1 MSPFSMPQLRYEIQ
15 LFCAALTFLTRIP
28 LGSSTIHT
36 PHVMAAC
43 CRYYPLVGLVVG
55 ALMAAIFTGSHMLL
69 PLTPSVV
76 ITLIAGV
83 LLTGAFHED
92 GLADT
97 CDGLGGGWNREDA
110 LRIMKDS
117 RVGSYALI
125 GVTLAIALKISLLT
139 TLPAAQIPLALIVAH
154 TLSRAL
160 ATSYL
165 LNYPYVQLAE
175 HSKVGT
181 YAQASI
187 TGPVFLLIM
196 SGCLLLTTWLFDL
209 RTALLC
215 ITALAAIRLLYG
227 RYLLR
232 RLGGI
237 TGDCLGA
244 AQQMGEVLV
253 YSVIVAAATQPPTG

>member
-1 MSPFSMPQLRYEIQ
+1 MSQFSMSQLRYEIQ

-28 LGSSTIHT
+28 LRSSTVHT
-36 PHVMAAC
+36 PEVMAAC
-43 CRYYPLVGLVVG
+43 CRYYPLVGLIVG
-55 ALMAAIFTGSHMLL
+55 ALMAAVFAGTHLQL
-69 PLTPSVV
+69 PSTPSVV

-125 GVTLAIALKISLLT
+125 GVTLTIALKISLLAA
-139 TLPAAQIPLALIVAH
+139 LPAAQIPVALILAH
-154 TLSRAL
+154 TLSRVL

-187 TGPVFLLIM
+187 SGAVFLLIVAT
-196 SGCLLLTTWLFDL
+196 CLLLTAWLLDL
-209 RTALLC
+209 RYALLC
-215 ITALAAIRLLYG
+215 LGALTVIRLLFG

-244 AQQMGEVLV
+244 AQQIGEVLI
-253 YSVIVAAATQPPTG
+253 YIVIVATLPAG

>member
-1 MSPFSMPQLRYEIQ
+1 MSRVQYEIQ

-28 LGSSTIHT
+28 L
-36 PHVMAAC
+36 PLQNPCPADVMAAC
-43 CRYYPLVGLVVG
+43 CRYYPVVGIIVG
-55 ALMAAIFTGSHMLL
+55 ALLALVFTATHQLL
-69 PLTPSVV
+69 PLAPSVV
-76 ITLIAGV
+76 VTLVAGV

-92 GLADT
+92 GLADA

-117 RVGSYALI
+117 RVGSYAVI
-125 GVTLAIALKISLLT
+125 GVTLAMALKITLLSS
-139 TLPAAQIPLALIVAH
+139 LPASLVAATLIAAHMLSRGLAL
-154 TLSRAL
+154 
-160 ATSYL
+160 SYL

-181 YAQASI
+181 YAKASI
-187 TGPVFLLIM
+187 TAPVFIAIALACLVLTAWLL
-196 SGCLLLTTWLFDL
+196 DL
-209 RTALLC
+209 RSALLC
-215 ITALAAIRLLYG
+215 AGTLAAVRWLFG

-244 AQQMGEVLV
+244 AQQIGEVLV
-253 YSVIVAAATQPPTG
+253 YGVVVAMQ

>member
-1 MSPFSMPQLRYEIQ
+1 MTAAHAMSRIRYEIQ

-28 LGSSTIHT
+28 LLPQTLYV
-36 PHVMAAC
+36 PKVMAAC
-43 CRYYPLVGLVVG
+43 CRYYPLVGVIVG
-55 ALMAAIFTGSHMLL
+55 TLLAAVFAGVHLLL

-76 ITLIAGV
+76 ITLIAGA

-97 CDGLGGGWNREDA
+97 CDGLGGGWSREDA

-125 GVTLAIALKISLLT
+125 GITLAIALKITLLSA
-139 TLPAAQIPLALIVAH
+139 LPASTVAATLIAAH

-160 ATSYL
+160 ALSYL
-165 LNYPYVQLAE
+165 LNYPYVQPAE

-181 YAQASI
+181 YAKASI
-187 TGPVFLLIM
+187 TTPVFLLIAIA
-196 SGCLLLTTWLFDL
+196 CLLLTAWLLDP
-209 RTALLC
+209 RTALAC
-215 ITALAAIRLLYG
+215 IVGLAITRQLFG

-244 AQQMGEVLV
+244 AQQIGEVLV
-253 YSVIVAAATQPPTG
+253 YAIVVALHVHPI